1 MARANVRSREIA
13 VRAALG
19 ASRYRIVRQLLT
31 ESLLLSTIGGT
42 VGFAIGTLGMRALIS
57 LNSGNIPR
65 VGENGTAVSMD
76 WTVLAFT
83 LMLTLITSLFFGL
96 APALHASRADIHAM
110 LKEGASR
117 FSSGLRQN
125 RMRNTLVVGEIA
137 IAIVLLTGAG
147 LLVRTFAALHNVVP
161 GFDPHHV
168 LTMETALTGTAY
180 DRTDAITKMSRH
192 AIERI
197 EAIPGVEAAAASSYL
212 PLDSSY
218 GLGFNIEGK
227 ALTDAS
233 EQGFAAWSYVTS
245 NFFRVLKIPV
255 VRGRAFTE
263 RDDAASPPVV
273 VINEALAKQY
283 WKDEEP
289 LGQRIMIGSAMGPGF
304 TQRGREIVGVVA
316 NTREAALNID
326 PQPAMFVPLSQV
338 PDSYMKLNNR
348 FMPLRW
354 LVRSHLEPPHSLSPA
369 INRSFAEVADLPAGH
384 VRTMDRI
391 VTSSTARHE
400 FNTLMLSIFAFIAIL
415 LATIGLYA
423 VVAFSVEQRTHELG
437 IRLAL
442 GASFPQV
449 RNMIVLQAMR
459 LAIIGIAIGLV
470 AARGFTRLLAS
481 MLFQVKDNDPLV
493 FLLVALLLGAVAFFA
508 SYLPARRALRLD
520 PIVAL
525 RYQ

>member
-1 MARANVRSREIA
+1 
-13 VRAALG
+13 
-19 ASRYRIVRQLLT
+19 
-31 ESLLLSTIGGT
+31 
-42 VGFAIGTLGMRALIS
+42 
-57 LNSGNIPR
+57 
-65 VGENGTAVSMD
+65 
-76 WTVLAFT
+76 
-83 LMLTLITSLFFGL
+83 
-96 APALHASRADIHAM
+96 
-110 LKEGASR
+110 
-117 FSSGLRQN
+117 
-125 RMRNTLVVGEIA
+125 
-137 IAIVLLTGAG
+137 
-147 LLVRTFAALHNVVP
+147 
-161 GFDPHHV
+161 
-168 LTMETALTGTAY
+168 
-180 DRTDAITKMSRH
+180 MSRH

-197 EAIPGVEAAAASSYL
+197 EAIPGVDAAAASSYL

-245 NFFRVLKIPV
+245 NFFRVLKIPI

-273 VINEALAKQY
+273 VINEAMATQY
-283 WKDEEP
+283 WKNEESI
-289 LGQRIMIGSAMGPGF
+289 GQRIMIGSAMGPEF
-304 TQRGREIVGVVA
+304 TQRGREIVGVIA

-354 LVRSHLEPPHSLSPA
+354 LVRTHVEPHSLSPA

-391 VTSSTARHE
+391 VASSTARHE

-423 VVAFSVEQRTHELG
+423 VVAFSVEQRTRELG

-449 RNMIVLQAMR
+449 RNMIVRQAMR

-470 AARGFTRLLAS
+470 VARGFTRLLAS
-481 MLFQVKDNDPLV
+481 MLFQVKENDPLV
-493 FLLVALLLGAVAFFA
+493 FLLVGLLLGAVAFFA

-525 RYQ
+525 RCQ